1 MHSLKAAPLKIRR
14 RAGSLWRVPALWPSL
29 CGYRAVTLP
38 ALELGDVIR
47 LQTFPALGLLVGDLG
62 ALIEALEAI
71 TRYTAVMDEDVLAT
85 LIRGDEAVAFIIT
98 EPLYRSLGHT
108 WSPPFFTGAPPQ
120 QKSRSSHTVRAALLT
135 HHKTH
140 IYLLHPYYTTNK
152 AGARTPWPGWCE
164 GPVGTE
170 GGSPGR
176 TTDSNTVAI
185 KCC

>member
-1 MHSLKAAPLKIRR
+1 MKPYPLSSLNHFTVPWAMSGARLSLLGLHRNKKAAPL
-14 RAGSLWRVPALWPSL
+14 
-29 CGYRAVTLP
+29 TL
-38 ALELGDVIR
+38 
-47 LQTFPALGLLVGDLG
+47 
-62 ALIEALEAI
+62 
-71 TRYTAVMDEDVLAT
+71 
-85 LIRGDEAVAFIIT
+85 
-98 EPLYRSLGHT
+98 
-108 WSPPFFTGAPPQ
+108 
-120 QKSRSSHTVRAALLT
+120 RAALLT

-140 IYLLHPYYTTNK
+140 IYLLHPDYTTNK